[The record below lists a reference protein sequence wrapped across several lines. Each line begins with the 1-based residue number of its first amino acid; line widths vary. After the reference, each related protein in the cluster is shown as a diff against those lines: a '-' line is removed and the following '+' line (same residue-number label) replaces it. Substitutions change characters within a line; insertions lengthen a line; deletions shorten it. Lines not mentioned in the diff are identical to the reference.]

1 MANHLPYTLEELFGG
16 AVRPV
21 FAPITVAV
29 PANLDDVHALI
40 SPYGLKTGWLG
51 LGATT
56 GPAVYGR
63 NLSTSGFSIQQE
75 SSNVLEVPN
84 ETIRTIQLPLGE
96 IRKEVLEII
105 EQSPGSGAT
114 TAGVGK
120 SVQDKTPVGSIND
133 LTQYRVAFIGRRQKS
148 QGVVQEGAGTG
159 MPVRGRFLA
168 FAGYRCQIEAE
179 NVQMSFDRTALASA
193 TVTFKLFPEPTI
205 TAEGTEHGVWLSERA
220 GIIATA

>member
-21 FAPITVAV
+21 FAPITEPV
-29 PANLDDVHALI
+29 PANIGDMADLITPYALQ
-40 SPYGLKTGWLG
+40 GAWLG

-63 NLSTSGFSIQQE
+63 NLSTSGFAIQQE
-75 SSNVLEVPN
+75 SSAVLEVPN
-84 ETIRTIQLPLGE
+84 ETIRTIALPLGE

-105 EQSPGSGAT
+105 EESPGSGAT
-114 TAGVGK
+114 TAGVGL

-148 QGVVQEGAGTG
+148 QGEVLEGAGG
-159 MPVRGRFLA
+159 IHRGRFLA
-168 FAGYRCQIEAE
+168 FAAYRAQIEAE

-193 TVTFKLFPEPTI
+193 TVTFKLFPDPTI
-205 TAEGTEHGVWLSERA
+205 TAEGEEHGIWLSERA
-220 GIIATA
+220 GTIALV